1 MAGREVIHCVV
12 DDTVLTANIDE
23 IEAWVSLRAL
33 TLVVPLYSTCPHHLI
48 GRSLMGAALE
58 RLNTLKKDAS
68 QIGMNARKAVKFLD
82 RVTSGKDD
90 SSPPPAI
97 IQGPEEQYATWA
109 EVEEHYTDSNESE
122 IQGTTENEHG
132 KSIDRAAN
140 PSPTQSAGGALS
152 QMLLSKLNFAKSNEP
167 PSPHSTPPASRASSE
182 PQSSKTSP
190 EVKSASL
197 TVQDTS
203 PTPPA
208 LKPLINSVVWYY
220 YEKKSPPGTSMVF
233 LTNAGDTANLMRN
246 FGIVPKNIHQLR
258 TSIGLEDLEIKNQN
272 HNQQRIVTPPPAA
285 TSGSEP
291 KPLFRYED
299 GDSDEEVVVFKPRGR
314 GSRAT
319 ANNRISVNSHHRNRH
334 SLPKANLHTVESAGA
349 VQSEKPQVPIEEI
362 DPDSFDRGSFARGS
376 VPLVNT
382 SNYPNGPHVPYN
394 RGRGGF
400 FSQGPSRGGQPRAV
414 TSRGVDRGNLRGR
427 GRLFVP

>member
-1 MAGREVIHCVV
+1 
-12 DDTVLTANIDE
+12 
-23 IEAWVSLRAL
+23 
-33 TLVVPLYSTCPHHLI
+33 
-48 GRSLMGAALE
+48 MGAALE

-90 SSPPPAI
+90 SSPPPI
-97 IQGPEEQYATWA
+97 TIQGPEEQYATWA
-109 EVEEHYTDSNESE
+109 EVEEHYIDSTESE
-122 IQGTTENEHG
+122 IQGNEEDDHG
-132 KSIDRAAN
+132 KSTERAAS
-140 PSPTQSAGGALS
+140 PSPEQSAGGALS
-152 QMLLSKLNFAKSNEP
+152 QMLLSKLNFAKTNEP
-167 PSPHSTPPASRASSE
+167 ASPHSTPSASRASSE

-197 TVQDTS
+197 SAQDIS

-220 YEKKSPPGTSMVF
+220 YEQKSPPGTGMIF
-233 LTNAGDTANLMRN
+233 LTNAGDTANLIRN

-258 TSIGLEDLEIKNQN
+258 TSLDLGEIDIKSQDQV
-272 HNQQRIVTPPPAA
+272 QQRNITPTPAA
-285 TSGSEP
+285 ASGSEP
-291 KPLFRYED
+291 KPLFKYED
-299 GDSDEEVVVFKPRGR
+299 GDSDDEVVVFKPRGR

-319 ANNRISVNSHHRNRH
+319 VNNRTSLNTHHRNRH
-334 SLPKANLHTVESAGA
+334 SLPKAILPTTESAGA
-349 VQSEKPQVPIEEI
+349 IQSEKPQVPIEEI

-382 SNYPNGPHVPYN
+382 SNYNNGPHVGFN
-394 RGRGGF
+394 RGRGGL
-400 FSQGPSRGGQPRAV
+400 FSQGPGRGGQSRAV
-414 TSRGVDRGNLRGR
+414 TSRGMDRGSMRGR